1 VVEEPRRVLARVAD
15 VIELSGARADTEC
28 CGGAGLLPKT
38 MPEVADQM
46 ARRRLRDVSSRG
58 GGTVVTS
65 CATCAFMLRRN
76 APSGVTVLDLPA
88 AVAAGIGEGESGRSG
103 PG

>member
-1 VVEEPRRVLARVAD
+1 VLSRVVD
-15 VIELSGARADTEC
+15 VVELSGSRTDTEC

-38 MPEVADQM
+38 MPEVADSM
-46 ARRRLRDVSSRG
+46 ARRRLREVAGRG

-88 AVAAGIGEGESGRSG
+88 AVAGELGDGESGRSG